1 MSEELKP
8 CPFCGG
14 EAEFERKGDRRQS
27 TIVSCTCCG
36 ATQECGEEW
45 GHGKTWNTRHIPEGY
60 ALVPVEPT
68 RAMREAFH
76 DSYEDYE
83 NGHASCPDA
92 QWKAMIAAAQAKPE

>member
-45 GHGKTWNTRHIPEGY
+45 DHGKTWNTRHIPEDF
-60 ALVPVEPT
+60 ALVPLEPT
-68 RAMREAFH
+68 REMVEALR
-76 DSYEDYE
+76 DEISVTSR
-83 NGHASCPDA
+83 GGVLRAGIALKAS
-92 QWKAMIAAAQAKPE
+92 IAAAQARPK